1 MARSQV
7 SSPNHFGCRPLL
19 QSVYYCEFWHEGYL
33 SEARCVWWR
42 RRFKRKNANLVEKVF
57 Y

>member
-42 RRFKRKNANLVEKVF
+42 RRFKRKNANL
-57 Y
+57 